1 MTPRS
6 TSPSHLRY
14 RCASPHAVW
23 WPAASDLIRVRCRR
37 CKGCLAV
44 RETRWVM
51 AAARE
56 QVRATQTLFITLTFR
71 PRERLQ
77 VHSDATAL
85 HQISPRATQAQRLA
99 RAAGFAVTRY
109 IKRLRKAGFEFRYL
123 IVAEPHRDGFPHF
136 HGLLFGN
143 DLDGLS
149 VRDPVTN
156 KYSLAHWDEGFSQV
170 ATVKDARALK
180 YVCKYLSKENYA
192 RVRASKFFGVD
203 PNAQVNAW
211 GRTTN

>member
-1 MTPRS
+1 
-6 TSPSHLRY
+6 
-14 RCASPHAVW
+14 
-23 WPAASDLIRVRCRR
+23 
-37 CKGCLAV
+37 
-44 RETRWVM
+44 M

-71 PRERLQ
+71 PAERLQ

-109 IKRLRKAGFEFRYL
+109 LKRLRKAGFVFRYL
-123 IVAEPHRDGFPHF
+123 IVAEPHRDGFPHY
-136 HGLLFGN
+136 HGLIFVSGRSE
-143 DLDGLS
+143 GMFAALS
-149 VRDPVTN
+149 EEW
-156 KYSLAHWDEGFSQV
+156 LEGFSKV